1 MKLSRRAFLSHG
13 GQAACLCTAGL
24 GTVGLGLRAG
34 TAEAK
39 LAVVPPLSVFH
50 HGEVQLG
57 DGPLLTQFA
66 YQHRLFMAIDNDAL
80 LKPFRVRAGQDAPGA
95 DMGGWY
101 DNAPEDFHVDPTD
114 WSTANWHGFIPG
126 HSFGQYISG
135 LARDYAITGDAATKV
150 KIEALIAAYEP
161 TISPK
166 FFDDY
171 TLPAYT
177 YDKLLVGLMDAWTY
191 AGVAAAKPAAA
202 KMTEAALPFLPE
214 KALTRD
220 EMQARPHNRPAQT
233 FDESYTLPENLFL
246 AWQRGMGEQYR
257 ALALKYVADDGYFG
271 PLSQGVNPLGTQ
283 HAYSHVN
290 GLSSAVQTYLVTGD
304 EKYLRAAINGFQF
317 LSEQSFATGGWGA
330 NEGLLSNGDTETLL
344 KTLTESH
351 SSFETP
357 CGVYGHFKIARYLM
371 RLTKDS
377 RYGDSME
384 RILYNTI
391 LGAKPTEPDGH
402 TFYYSDYN
410 MAAKK
415 GFHPNPWPCCSG
427 TFIQLTADYGIS
439 AYVYDAQALY
449 VNLYVPSK
457 VQANLGG
464 RKVLVT
470 QATTYPA
477 TNVSTFT
484 IALDTPASFSVN
496 FRVPAWAGA
505 KTMLTVNSKPVC
517 VALTPGTFA
526 AVTRTWHDGDTVEIS
541 FDMGLRLEPL
551 NAAHPEMVALM
562 TGPVVLFP
570 VADGAAPLTRDELL
584 SASGGDDAWTITASD
599 RSVQLKPF
607 PAIGDETYRLY
618 TPLRT

>member
-1 MKLSRRAFLSHG
+1 MKLSRRNFLSHG
-13 GQAACLCTAGL
+13 CQTACLCATGASLAFSVQAAG
-24 GTVGLGLRAG
+24 GRPAI
-34 TAEAK
+34 
-39 LAVVPPLSVFH
+39 VPPLSVFH

-57 DGPLLTQFA
+57 ESPLLTQFD
-66 YQHRLFMAIDNDAL
+66 YQHQLFMGIDNDAL

-101 DNAPEDFHVDPTD
+101 DNAPQDFHVDPTD

-126 HSFGQYISG
+126 HSFGQYLSG
-135 LARDYAITGDAATKV
+135 LSRDYAITGDAATKA
-150 KIEALIAAYEP
+150 KIEALVAAYEP

-191 AGVAAAKPAAA
+191 AGVSRAKPLAAE
-202 KMTEAALPFLPE
+202 MTEAALPYLPE

-246 AWQRGMGEQYR
+246 AWQRGMGDQYHE
-257 ALALKYVADDGYFG
+257 LALKYVADDGYFG
-271 PLSQGVNPLGTQ
+271 PLADGVNPLATQ

-290 GLSSAVQTYLVTGD
+290 GLSSAVQTYLSTGN
-304 EKYLRAAINGFQF
+304 EKYLHAARNGFQF
-317 LSEQSFATGGWGA
+317 LTEQSFATGGWGP
-330 NEGLLSNGDTETLL
+330 NEGLLATGDTETLL
-344 KTLTESH
+344 KSLTSTH

-357 CGVYGHFKIARYLM
+357 CGAYGHFKIARYLM

-377 RYGDSME
+377 HYGDSVE
-384 RILYNTI
+384 RVLYNTI
-391 LGAKPTEPDGH
+391 LGAKPTEKDGR

-410 MAAKK
+410 MSARK
-415 GFHPNPWPCCSG
+415 GFHQNQWPCCSG
-427 TFIQLTADYGIS
+427 TFIQLTADYSIS
-439 AYVYDAQALY
+439 AYLYDADNLY

-457 VQANLGG
+457 VQAKLGG
-464 RKVLVT
+464 RKVVVT
-470 QATTYPA
+470 QTTSYPA
-477 TNVSTFT
+477 SNTSIFQIAVDRPATFG
-484 IALDTPASFSVN
+484 LK
-496 FRVPAWAGA
+496 FRIPAWAGQA
-505 KTMLTVNSKPVC
+505 TQLTVNGAPSGVT
-517 VALTPGTFA
+517 LTPGTFA
-526 AVTRTWHDGDTVEIS
+526 EVTRKWRPGDEIEIT

-570 VADGAAPLTRDELL
+570 IEDGATSLTRDELL
-584 SASGGDDAWTITASD
+584 SASGSGDAWTITASD
-599 RSVQLKPF
+599 RTVHLKPF
-607 PAIGDETYRLY
+607 PAIADETYRLY